1 MDLVQALDIESDG
14 RREAPLVLA
23 KTALFAQRREV
34 ETVEGRL
41 AHAPCACGES
51 MRELRPSER
60 FGDQEGD
67 RFSHGVS
74 WYPS

>member
-1 MDLVQALDIESDG
+1 
-14 RREAPLVLA
+14 
-23 KTALFAQRREV
+23 
-34 ETVEGRL
+34 
-41 AHAPCACGES
+41 